1 MTRDRKSARLY
12 VGCFQ
17 PQRAV
22 YEPME
27 PREDVQ
33 RKNWKNE
40 VGEEVHSSPTPIA
53 QSPARVEAIDL
64 TNDDEDEVLQPLP
77 RIGWTDKLSIKKP
90 DDNAFYHDLLTMML
104 ECYYP
109 DLQATLEY
117 HTTEHSHPLIGSS
130 WDTRLLIKTPNI
142 RKIDAVVTHH
152 VSRATAERSMEDA
165 ASIALAYYRGR
176 LSDDKKDDGLLY
188 YPCYLPKENSWTIEV
203 VVKGSKTLEATV
215 ELNRELTNKVG
226 ALKGELKKAQD
237 MIKEYQKEIDGLN
250 AELGH
255 PKLFEKLDEPSTKKN
270 AAP

>member
-1 MTRDRKSARLY
+1 MTCDRKSARLY

-104 ECYYP
+104 EYYYP

-130 WDTRLLIKTPNI
+130 WDTRLLVKTPNI

-152 VSRATAERSMEDA
+152 VNRATAERSMEDA

-188 YPCYLPKENSWTIEV
+188 YPC
-203 VVKGSKTLEATV
+203 
-215 ELNRELTNKVG
+215 
-226 ALKGELKKAQD
+226 
-237 MIKEYQKEIDGLN
+237 
-250 AELGH
+250 
-255 PKLFEKLDEPSTKKN
+255 
-270 AAP
+270 